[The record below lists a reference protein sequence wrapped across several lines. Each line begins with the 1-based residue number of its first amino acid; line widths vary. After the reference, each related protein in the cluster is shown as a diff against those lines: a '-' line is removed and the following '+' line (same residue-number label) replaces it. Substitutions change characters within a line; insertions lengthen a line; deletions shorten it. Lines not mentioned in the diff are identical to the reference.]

1 MLTVISYL
9 IFEESHK
16 FIVHLPFRLFSIM
29 DATPFSV
36 PPVSEILKTATSIT
50 ATDSIVDPETSDTAL
65 LTSAILP
72 VANSAG
78 LFDLDQSTHEEPLEL
93 LFLTGRKSGQQVAYD
108 EHLYTRYRQLK
119 NSNVYWR
126 CREKA
131 KYKYHGVLTTTGD
144 STGAVVL
151 RVKEHRNHLK
161 SYTTVQR
168 AQLISTLKA
177 VVFHDKPGQWNHF
190 LSKYL
195 MPALSASIQ
204 YFIFS

>member
-9 IFEESHK
+9 ILEESHK
-16 FIVHLPFRLFSIM
+16 FIEYLPFRLFSIM
-29 DATPFSV
+29 DATPLSV

-72 VANSAG
+72 VANSTG
-78 LFDLDQSTHEEPLEL
+78 LFALDQPTHEEPLEL

-108 EHLYTRYRQLK
+108 GHLYTRYRQLK

-131 KYKYHGVLTTTGD
+131 KYKYHGMLTTTGD

-168 AQLISTLKA
+168 VQLISTLKA

-190 LSKYL
+190 LSKCL

-204 YFIFS
+204 FFIFS

>member
-1 MLTVISYL
+1 MT
-9 IFEESHK
+9 FGESHK
-16 FIVHLPFRLFSIM
+16 FTVYLPFRLFSIM
-29 DATPFSV
+29 DATPLSV

-50 ATDSIVDPETSDTAL
+50 ATNSIVDPETSDTAL

-72 VANSAG
+72 VANSTG
-78 LFDLDQSTHEEPLEL
+78 LFDLDQPKYEEPLEL

-108 EHLYTRYRQLK
+108 GHLYTKDRQLK
-119 NSNVYWR
+119 NGNVYWR

-131 KYKYHGVLTTTGD
+131 KYKCHGMLTTIGD

-168 AQLISTLKA
+168 AQLISTLKT
-177 VVFHDKPGQWNHF
+177 VVFHDKPGQWNPF

-195 MPALSASIQ
+195 MPALSTSIQ

>member
-16 FIVHLPFRLFSIM
+16 FIVYLPFHLFSIM
-29 DATPFSV
+29 DATPLSV
-36 PPVSEILKTATSIT
+36 PPVSGKYHLEI
-50 ATDSIVDPETSDTAL
+50 
-65 LTSAILP
+65 
-72 VANSAG
+72 
-78 LFDLDQSTHEEPLEL
+78 

-108 EHLYTRYRQLK
+108 GHLYTRYRQLK

-131 KYKYHGVLTTTGD
+131 KYKCHGMLTTTGD

-168 AQLISTLKA
+168 AQFISTLKT

-195 MPALSASIQ
+195 TPALSASIH
-204 YFIFS
+204 YFIFSWLLRFYGIWPETFDWPPKLGIQSIV

>member
-1 MLTVISYL
+1 
-9 IFEESHK
+9 
-16 FIVHLPFRLFSIM
+16 M
-29 DATPFSV
+29 DATPLSV
-36 PPVSEILKTATSIT
+36 PPVSQILKTATSIT

-65 LTSAILP
+65 LTSAIPP
-72 VANSAG
+72 VANSTG

-108 EHLYTRYRQLK
+108 GHLYTRYRQLK
-119 NSNVYWR
+119 NGNVYWR

-131 KYKYHGVLTTTGD
+131 KYKYHGMLTTTGD
-144 STGAVVL
+144 FTGTIVL

-168 AQLISTLKA
+168 AQLTSTLKT

-195 MPALSASIQ
+195 MPALFASIQ

>member
-1 MLTVISYL
+1 MDAVISYL

-16 FIVHLPFRLFSIM
+16 FIVYLPFRLFSIM
-29 DATPFSV
+29 DATPSSV
-36 PPVSEILKTATSIT
+36 PPVSEILKTATSI
-50 ATDSIVDPETSDTAL
+50 
-65 LTSAILP
+65 
-72 VANSAG
+72 
-78 LFDLDQSTHEEPLEL
+78 
-93 LFLTGRKSGQQVAYD
+93 
-108 EHLYTRYRQLK
+108 
-119 NSNVYWR
+119 
-126 CREKA
+126 
-131 KYKYHGVLTTTGD
+131 TGD

-168 AQLISTLKA
+168 AQLISTLKT
-177 VVFHDKPGQWNHF
+177 VVFHDKPGQWNYF